1 MGWLGAI
8 NKKKNSQA
16 TELSQLKEELRR
28 VSEKFESREIEL
40 AEALEQ
46 QAATSEIL
54 RVIASSPTDIQPV
67 LDAVIES
74 AVRLCNATDGLIARI
89 DGDILLPAVVKY
101 GSMPVPEARPLSYG
115 TPVGRAII
123 DKETIHVHDL
133 KAEVETEFPHSK
145 PRQAISGARTLLT
158 IPLLPK
164 GRAFG
169 AIVIRREVVRP
180 FSDKQIELLRTFA
193 DQAVI
198 AIENVRLLQE
208 LQSRNRELT
217 EALEQ
222 QTATSEVLN
231 VIAHSPVELEPIY
244 DAILANT
251 TRLCE
256 ANIAALFL
264 SDGEKLSTVASYGTT
279 QEYAERLRNSQ
290 LSPSHETTT
299 RLAALERRTVHVADL
314 LSDPAFSPKPREL
327 YEKENVRTVLS
338 VPMLRENKLI
348 GVITTW
354 RREVRPFSDKQIA
367 LVKTFAD
374 QALIAIENV
383 RLFQEIQEKSH
394 QLETA
399 NERLKEL
406 DRLKSDFVSNVSHE
420 LRTPLTAIKGAVDLL
435 LREVPGPLNQNQTH
449 YLSRVRSNTQHLA
462 GLINDLLDLAK
473 IEEGKVELKGARVS
487 IGGLVHEVMETVKP
501 MAAEKLVLLEVKVPE
516 PSVLVWADR
525 DKVTQV
531 LMNLIGNAIKFT
543 PPQGRVMVSASR
555 DGTEWAQVSVNDSG
569 PGISAEECQKI
580 FQKFYQIPEG
590 GGLKPKGTGLGLAIS
605 KALVELHGG
614 KIWVESEEGRGSTFS
629 FTLPVSGS
637 QNSGLS

>member
-89 DGDILLPAVVKY
+89 DGDILLPAVAKY

-145 PRQAISGARTLLT
+145 PRQAVSGARTLLT
-158 IPLLPK
+158 TPLLPK
-164 GRAFG
+164 GKAFG
-169 AIVIRREVVRP
+169 AIVIRRNEVQP
-180 FSDKQIELLRTFA
+180 FSDKQIKLLRTFA

-198 AIENVRLLQE
+198 AIENVRL
-208 LQSRNRELT
+208 
-217 EALEQ
+217 
-222 QTATSEVLN
+222 
-231 VIAHSPVELEPIY
+231 
-244 DAILANT
+244 
-251 TRLCE
+251 
-256 ANIAALFL
+256 
-264 SDGEKLSTVASYGTT
+264 
-279 QEYAERLRNSQ
+279 
-290 LSPSHETTT
+290 
-299 RLAALERRTVHVADL
+299 
-314 LSDPAFSPKPREL
+314 
-327 YEKENVRTVLS
+327 
-338 VPMLRENKLI
+338 
-348 GVITTW
+348 
-354 RREVRPFSDKQIA
+354 
-367 LVKTFAD
+367 
-374 QALIAIENV
+374 
-383 RLFQEIQEKSH
+383 FQEIQEKSRE
-394 QLETA
+394 LEAA

-435 LREVPGPLNQNQTH
+435 LREVPGPLNENQTH

-487 IGGLVHEVMETVKP
+487 VGGLVHEVMETVRP
-501 MAAEKLVLLEVKVPE
+501 IAAEKPVLLDVKMPE

-543 PPQGRVMVSASR
+543 SPQGTVTVSASR
-555 DGTEWAQVSVNDSG
+555 DGTDWARVSVSDNG
-569 PGISAEECQKI
+569 PGISAEERQKI
-580 FQKFYQIPEG
+580 FQKFHQVSEG

-629 FTLPVSGS
+629 FTLPVLGS
-637 QNSGLS
+637 QHLPSPLP